1 MSKYI
6 ADYDSVPFEITG
18 GDGCFL
24 YGKNGRKYLDFIG
37 GWCVG
42 TVGWRNQEMAEA
54 ISGQAREGF
63 YVPPVLRYP
72 RQEILAKRLT
82 ELVPGNLKRAF
93 RCTSG
98 SEAVEFGIKCARAA
112 SGKPIIVTI
121 DGVYHGHTYGAAS
134 LGDACIEKMA
144 PCLPGFIKLPMPK
157 TEEEGMRT
165 AAEFEKL
172 VKNRGDI
179 AAFMSE
185 PLWTNAGCF
194 IPSPGF
200 YKAIE
205 NICRKYGVLLVM
217 DEVATGFGRCG
228 KMFGSELWGIKPD
241 IMCLGKAFTG
251 GYAAMGATLVTEK
264 VYANAEGIP
273 DYSTFGWMPQNLAAT
288 EKNVEIIVRDR
299 LPENAQAV
307 GEYMLQE
314 LKELEKLKKI
324 KAVRGKGLVFGIEF
338 RLPMA
343 PLYAVAA
350 YRRKLLVALADSR
363 TLFISPSLIITKET
377 AKQGTDIL
385 KKVCGLR
392 L

>member
-1 MSKYI
+1 MSKYV

-18 GDGCFL
+18 GKGCFL
-24 YGKNGRKYLDFIG
+24 YGKNGREYLDFIG

-42 TVGWRNQEMAEA
+42 TAGWQNAEMAEA
-54 ISGQAREGF
+54 ISAQAREGF
-63 YVPPVLRYP
+63 YVPPLLRYP
-72 RQEILAKRLT
+72 RQDVLAKRLT
-82 ELVPGNLKRAF
+82 ELAPGKLKRVF

-98 SEAVEFGIKCARAA
+98 SEAVEFGIKCARSA
-112 SGKPIIVTI
+112 SGKSMIVTI

-157 TEEEGMRT
+157 TEEEGMSVV
-165 AAEFEKL
+165 AEFERL
-172 VKNRGDI
+172 IKNRGDI
-179 AAFMSE
+179 AAFISE

-194 IPSPGF
+194 IPPEGF
-200 YKAIE
+200 YKSIE
-205 NICRKYGVLLVM
+205 VVCRKYGVLLAM

-228 KMFGSELWGIKPD
+228 RMFGSELWGIKPD

-251 GYAAMGATLVTEK
+251 GYAAMGATLVTEE
-264 VYANAEGIP
+264 VYRKSAGIP
-273 DYSTFGWMPQNLAAT
+273 DYSTFGWLPQDLAAT
-288 EKNVEIIVRDR
+288 EKNVEIIIRDR
-299 LPENAQAV
+299 LSENARVV
-307 GEYMLQE
+307 GAYMLQE

-324 KAVRGKGLVFGIEF
+324 KAVRGKGLIFGIEF
-338 RLPMA
+338 RLPIA

-350 YRRKLLVALADSR
+350 YRKKLLIALADSR
-363 TLFISPSLIITKET
+363 TLFISPPLIITKET

-385 KKVCGLR
+385 KKICGLK